1 MGSFIVVIVPQRFP
15 QVATVGLD
23 TQIERTSRMPRVL
36 DKVEQPGIMTEEEEV
51 TSGEEE
57 HLPDLQEKPSFKPRR
72 SASVSQQE
80 EKTTTIKKKFSIL
93 SLVELDPVVT
103 APASPTSSTRTTSD
117 SKMGST
123 TGTTFL
129 NMESLLAT
137 DLLQRKLSLMSN
149 KLVTTMK
156 SDEQE
161 EVQLSEK

>member
-1 MGSFIVVIVPQRFP
+1 M
-15 QVATVGLD
+15 GLD

-137 DLLQRKLSLMSN
+137 DLLQRKLSLMST

-161 EVQLSEK
+161 EGQLSEK

>member
-1 MGSFIVVIVPQRFP
+1 M
-15 QVATVGLD
+15 GLD

-103 APASPTSSTRTTSD
+103 APASPTSRTRTTSD